1 MLVAGKLLEPTWG
14 TATDEL
20 VYLCDGCY
28 TKRELLHMEVT
39 ILHLLDF
46 KVSLS
51 GPTSAA
57 FVVAYG
63 HELGLREET
72 EPVQAALYVAA
83 KMLEAFGMLS
93 HLSSEIAAA
102 ALAFA
107 LRTTARD
114 CTKAQQQR
122 DQLAALGRLSGC
134 DTRKMQWLVSE
145 ICVTLLQ
152 PEPDRKQGFTQPD
165 GAIREL
171 FFDDHE
177 NEWRPSTTGMAV
189 IKIEAAQS
197 HVVAAL
203 NDAGLGPHDV
213 KQRIESCNG
222 AVTRALDRLCSLHVG
237 DVLNIKG
244 RHAEVQSIATSAW
257 SPPAKMDTRH
267 GLPFCPAVPANA
279 GAPLALD
286 LDDLRQRTATR
297 QLWRT
302 PGEFEKTVCQR
313 VRVRWVGESIVE
325 NEAMEWWLD
334 LNSALGYQDDKRGVS
349 SLGSSPGPHGRGTKS
364 KGAVVG
370 MRDGTKNSGS

>member
-28 TKRELLHMEVT
+28 TKRELLHMELMV
-39 ILHLLDF
+39 LHLLDF
-46 KVSLS
+46 KISLS

-63 HELGLREET
+63 HELGLREEA

-102 ALAFA
+102 ALALA
-107 LRTTARD
+107 LCITARD
-114 CTKAQQQR
+114 CTKAQQKQ
-122 DQLAALGRLSGC
+122 DQLAELRRLSGC
-134 DTRKMQWLVSE
+134 DALKMQWLVSE
-145 ICVTLLQ
+145 ICLTLLQ
-152 PEPDRKQGFTQPD
+152 PEPERKQGFTQPD

-177 NEWRPSTTGMAV
+177 NEWRPATTGMAV
-189 IKIEAAQS
+189 INVEAAQS
-197 HVVAAL
+197 YVLAAL
-203 NDAGLGPHDV
+203 NDAGHGPQDV
-213 KQRIESCNG
+213 KQRIESCNR

-244 RHAEVQSIATSAW
+244 RYAEVQSITTGAW
-257 SPPAKMDTRH
+257 SPPAILDTCRN
-267 GLPFCPAVPANA
+267 LPFAPAASATVPV
-279 GAPLALD
+279 GAPLALN
-286 LDDLRQRTATR
+286 LDDLRQRTAMR

-302 PGEFEKTVCQR
+302 PSEFEKTICQR
-313 VRVRWVGESIVE
+313 VRLRWLWL
-325 NEAMEWWLD
+325 AWW
-334 LNSALGYQDDKRGVS
+334 
-349 SLGSSPGPHGRGTKS
+349 
-364 KGAVVG
+364 
-370 MRDGTKNSGS
+370 